1 MVVRLGIAVIVLVV
15 VGAIAWRL
23 QRKPPEAPPRDSYPV
38 PKQLDR
44 ADFPRP
50 DACWLVVLFSSSNCD
65 SCQGLGEK
73 LLALDSADVVT
84 LEVEAHASGDLH
96 RRYAIA
102 AIPTPVVADADG
114 VVRKSFVGAFSATD
128 LWAAVAELRD
138 DAV

>member
-1 MVVRLGIAVIVLVV
+1 MVVRLGIAVVVLLVV
-15 VGAIAWRL
+15 GGIAWWL

-38 PKQLDR
+38 PQQLDR

-50 DACWLVVLFSSSNCD
+50 DARWLVVLFSSSNCD

-73 LLALDSADVVT
+73 VLALDSADVVT
-84 LEVEAHASGDLH
+84 LEVEAHASGELH

-102 AIPTPVVADADG
+102 AIPTTVVADVDG

-138 DAV
+138 DAS